1 MSRSIRLAVVGAG
14 SIIGGAGGSS
24 EMVIENGSISSAE
37 ATFTTGASWTG
48 SVARIATLA
57 AG

>member
-1 MSRSIRLAVVGAG
+1 MAVVGAG